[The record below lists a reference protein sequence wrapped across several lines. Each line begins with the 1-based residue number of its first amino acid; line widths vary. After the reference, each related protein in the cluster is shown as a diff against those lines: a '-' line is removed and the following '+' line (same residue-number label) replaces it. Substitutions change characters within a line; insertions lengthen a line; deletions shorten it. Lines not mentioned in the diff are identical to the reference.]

1 MTYEEL
7 IEEAVQHGLDIYE
20 MPLKPRI
27 KGLYS
32 NDIIGINKSIATTIE
47 KTCILAE
54 EIGHHFKTSGN
65 ILDQS
70 KIENRQ
76 QENRAR
82 SWAYEKLVP
91 LDAFVQAHKQGIK
104 NRYELADYLG
114 VTEVFLDSAI
124 NRYIEKYGTHV
135 TFGLSTIIFEPL
147 GVLELFE

>member
-1 MTYEEL
+1 MST
-7 IEEAVQHGLDIYE
+7 
-20 MPLKPRI
+20 
-27 KGLYS
+27 
-32 NDIIGINKSIATTIE
+32 NTE

-54 EIGHHFKTSGN
+54 ELGHHFKTDGH

-91 LDAFVQAHKQGIK
+91 LNTIPQAHKQGVK
-104 NRYELADYLG
+104 NRFELADFLG
-114 VTEVFLDSAI
+114 VTEEFLDSAI

-135 TFGLSTIIFEPL
+135 IVGNSIVTFEPL

>member
-1 MTYEEL
+1 MTYEDL
-7 IEEAVQHGLDIYE
+7 QKEAVHQGIDIYE

-27 KGLYS
+27 KGLYCD
-32 NDIIGINKSIATTIE
+32 NIIAINKLIPTIIE
-47 KTCILAE
+47 KACVLAE
-54 EIGHHFKTSGN
+54 ELGHHHKTSGN

-91 LDAFVQAHKQGIK
+91 LKLIVQAHKQGIK
-104 NRYELADYLG
+104 NRFELADFLG
-114 VTEVFLDSAI
+114 VTEDFLDAAI
-124 NRYIEKYGTHV
+124 NRYIEKYGLLAPVGNYTV
-135 TFGLSTIIFEPL
+135 IFEPL

>member
-1 MTYEEL
+1 MTYEDL
-7 IEEAVQHGLDIYE
+7 LKEALQLGIDVYE
-20 MPLKPRI
+20 MPFAPRI
-27 KGLYS
+27 KGLYH
-32 NDIIGINKSIATTIE
+32 NNAIAINKLIPTSNA
-47 KTCILAE
+47 KACVLAE
-54 EIGHHFKTSGN
+54 ELGHHHRTSGN

-91 LDAFVQAHKQGIK
+91 LSAFVQAHKQGIK

-114 VTEVFLDSAI
+114 VTEEFLDAAI
-124 NRYIEKYGTHV
+124 KRYIEKYGTHIMV
-135 TFGLSTIIFEPL
+135 GQSTVILEPL

>member
-7 IEEAVQHGLDIYE
+7 LKEAVQHGLDIYE
-20 MPLKPRI
+20 MPLNTRI

-32 NDIIGINKSIATTIE
+32 DNIICINKLISTNTE

-54 EIGHHFKTSGN
+54 ELGHHFKTEGD

-91 LDAFVQAHKQGIK
+91 LNAIALAHKQGIK
-104 NRYELADYLG
+104 NRFELADFLG
-114 VTEVFLDSAI
+114 VTEEFLDSAI

-135 TFGLSTIIFEPL
+135 IADNSIITFEPL